1 MGLELWTYVTHRSW
15 KLGSEDGQVEG
26 MATTQDEGT
35 DCKMGFEALPE
46 LAEDGIVSWRD
57 YHRLG

>member
-1 MGLELWTYVTHRSW
+1 MTHRSW

-46 LAEDGIVSWRD
+46 LAEDGMVSWRD